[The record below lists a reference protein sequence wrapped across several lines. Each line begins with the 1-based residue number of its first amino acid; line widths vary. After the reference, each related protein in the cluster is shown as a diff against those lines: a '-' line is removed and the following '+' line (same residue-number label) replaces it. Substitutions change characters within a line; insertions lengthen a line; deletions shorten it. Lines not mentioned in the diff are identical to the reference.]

1 MKPWVRQNKFG
12 TSLKNMSRLFLRL
25 FEFKVST
32 LGEAVTLWKGT
43 PKNRGWCIHDTVE
56 IQQNDQMAFWY
67 VQQTK
72 DRLG

>member
-1 MKPWVRQNKFG
+1 
-12 TSLKNMSRLFLRL
+12 MSRLFLRL

-32 LGEAVTLWKGT
+32 LGKAVTLLKGA
-43 PKNRGWCIHDTVE
+43 PKNRGWCIQDTVE

-67 VQQTK
+67 DQQTK